1 MPDESAEVEAIKSKM
16 LQKSYYLMFRN
27 VLDGSRVPDLML
39 DHYRWLINLEKQGKV
54 FASGPMFDKDGEKSA
69 GVTVFSTETWE
80 EAEALAAEDPF
91 CASGAMEFSLKRWQI
106 NEGRINIAI
115 DFSDSTFS
123 IG

>member
-27 VLDGSRVPDLML
+27 VLDGGRVPGLML
-39 DHYRWLINLEKQGKV
+39 DHYRWLIGLEKQGKV

-80 EAEALAAEDPF
+80 EAESLVAEDPF

-106 NEGRINIAI
+106 NEGRINIAV

>member
-1 MPDESAEVEAIKSKM
+1 
-16 LQKSYYLMFRN
+16 
-27 VLDGSRVPDLML
+27 
-39 DHYRWLINLEKQGKV
+39 
-54 FASGPMFDKDGEKSA
+54 MFDKYGDKSS

-80 EAEALAAEDPF
+80 EAESLAAEDPF

-106 NEGRINIAI
+106 NEGRINIAL

>member
-1 MPDESAEVEAIKSKM
+1 
-16 LQKSYYLMFRN
+16 
-27 VLDGSRVPDLML
+27 
-39 DHYRWLINLEKQGKV
+39 
-54 FASGPMFDKDGEKSA
+54 MFDKNGDKSA

-80 EAEALAAEDPF
+80 EAESLAAEDPF